1 MTLMV
6 LGSDM
11 LVISLSLKA
20 LLCTVVTVVG
30 IVVSYRFRYH
40 DVARE
45 PRLLHDRRLAAV
57 EQVFNSV
64 DYGCLLCHAGRGS
77 QHEQACKDK
86 FFHR

>member
-11 LVISLSLKA
+11 LVISLPLKA
-20 LLCTVVTVVG
+20 LPCTVVTVVG
-30 IVVSYRFRYH
+30 PVVPYRFRYH

-64 DYGCLLCHAGRGS
+64 DYDCFLRPARRSS